1 MLTTFRF
8 SMMFALVSLSW
19 LIMEFLLGLHTVH
32 IDQFL
37 LYDNLFFI
45 PAVAI
50 MVWALRYRRAELGS
64 AWTYWEGLKLGGI
77 MGLMVG
83 ALSIPSLYF
92 FFTYFNPSFFDD
104 FIAFSVGSGEATP
117 EEAAAYFNFKS
128 YATQSALFAPVAGL
142 VTNAIAGLFY
152 RKPIA

>member
-1 MLTTFRF
+1 MLTTLRF
-8 SMMFALVSLSW
+8 SMMFALVNLSW
-19 LIMEFLLGLHTVH
+19 LIMEYLVGLQTVH

-37 LYDNLFFI
+37 VYDNLFFI

-50 MVWALRYRRAELGS
+50 MVWALRYRRAEMGS
-64 AWTYWEGLKLGGI
+64 AWNYWEGLKLGGI
-77 MGLMVG
+77 MGVLVG
-83 ALSIPSLYF
+83 LLSVPSLYF
-92 FFTYFNPSFFDD
+92 FFTYINPGFFED

-117 EEAAAYFNFKS
+117 DEAAAYFNFKS

-142 VTNAIAGLFY
+142 VTNAIAGIFY